1 MEKVKMAKC
10 NSCGSTIIMGGV
22 SDGEFRFCNDKCHY
36 NGYLQSVADQIPENV
51 LEQEALRVHAGCCPV
66 CQGSGP
72 VDVHVAHKVYSVL
85 LMTSWESQ
93 PFVCCKSCGVKK
105 QGLGAAFSFFAGWWG
120 FPWGL
125 VMTPVQV
132 IRNIVGMLQS
142 GDSATP
148 SEDLRRI
155 VSASLAEQLLLE
167 QQQAEKPTSSEFAK

>member
-1 MEKVKMAKC
+1 
-10 NSCGSTIIMGGV
+10 
-22 SDGEFRFCNDKCHY
+22 
-36 NGYLQSVADQIPENV
+36 
-51 LEQEALRVHAGCCPV
+51 
-66 CQGSGP
+66 
-72 VDVHVAHKVYSVL
+72 
-85 LMTSWESQ
+85 
-93 PFVCCKSCGVKK
+93 VKK

>member
-1 MEKVKMAKC
+1 
-10 NSCGSTIIMGGV
+10 MGGV
-22 SDGEFRFCNDKCHY
+22 RDGELRFCNEKCQY
-36 NGYLQSVADQIPENV
+36 NAYLQSVADQIPDHLV
-51 LEQEALRVHAGCCPV
+51 EQEVLRVHAGLCPL

-72 VDVHVAHKVYSVL
+72 IEVHVAHKVYSVL

-105 QGLGAAFSFFAGWWG
+105 QSLGAAFSFFAGWWG

-132 IRNIVGMLQS
+132 IRNLVGVFKS

-148 SEDLRRI
+148 SDDLRRI
-155 VSASLAEQLLLE
+155 VVASLAEQLL
-167 QQQAEKPTSSEFAK
+167 QQQPQAEMPEQ